1 MLVKKQDLVLDFERL
16 KVLRVIGEKV
26 AQVVLESETPID
38 AIKIDKIDAR
48 LGPFEDH
55 VFDNKVVKQ
64 GVIHKQVFYV
74 DHDNYV
80 RHISE
85 ELPYM
90 LSVDI
95 PGLKASDYVD
105 VQNYLVDIDT
115 DYHLEPCRAHDQGAK
130 AILRQKV
137 VAHILVKVSEWAQV
151 DVVTGVHLFPKIN
164 SMQRAHPKCFSKTH
178 ADFAKVNTVNRT
190 FKRW

>member
-1 MLVKKQDLVLDFERL
+1 MLVRKQELVLDTERL

-64 GVIHKQVFYV
+64 GLILKQVFYV

-80 RHISE
+80 RHLDEKI
-85 ELPYM
+85 PYM
-90 LSVDI
+90 LTVEI
-95 PGLKASDYVD
+95 PGLKASDYVEI
-105 VQNYLVDIDT
+105 QNHLVDIDI
-115 DYHLEPCRAHDQGAK
+115 DYHLEPCRKHHDDGAK

-137 VAHILVKVSEWAQV
+137 VAHILVKAAEWAQV
-151 DVVTGVHLFPKIN
+151 DVVTNVHLFPKIN
-164 SMQRAHPKCFSKTH
+164 SMQRIKCFP
-178 ADFAKVNTVNRT
+178 R
-190 FKRW
+190 R